1 MLKPKHSGFF
11 STQLDI
17 LLDYL
22 EVKTLILTGMA
33 GDICVLF
40 TANDA
45 YMRDFNL
52 VIPEDCVASTDP
64 GENRHALEMM
74 RRLLKAETRPSTELD
89 LEELKREAAR
99 EDEPNPAPQ
108 SQQFAEKN

>member
-11 STQLDI
+11 STTLDI

-22 EVKTLILTGMA
+22 QVKTLILTGLT

-45 YMRDFNL
+45 YMRDFHL

-64 GENRHALEMM
+64 EENRHALEHM
-74 RRLLKAETRPSTELD
+74 RRVLKADTRPSAEID
-89 LEELKREAAR
+89 FEELKQRAQAQPEANP
-99 EDEPNPAPQ
+99 EPQA
-108 SQQFAEKN
+108 QQFAESA